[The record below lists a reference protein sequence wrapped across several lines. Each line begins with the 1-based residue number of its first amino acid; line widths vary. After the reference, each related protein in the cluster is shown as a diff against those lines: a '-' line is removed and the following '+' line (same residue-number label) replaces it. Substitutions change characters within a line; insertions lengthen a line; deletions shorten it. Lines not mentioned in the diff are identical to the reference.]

1 MANTSIK
8 NWAEDDRPREKMM
21 LKGNAALSNAE
32 LLAILINNGSRD
44 KTALDLAKELLQ
56 AVDNN
61 LVKLGKLS
69 IKELIK
75 FKIKGLGPAKAIT
88 ILAALELGQR
98 REAAS
103 YKKEIIFKTEDIAHF
118 LKAKFQ

>member
-75 FKIKGLGPAKAIT
+75 FKSLYILHRGPAHDT
-88 ILAALELGQR
+88 
-98 REAAS
+98 
-103 YKKEIIFKTEDIAHF
+103 
-118 LKAKFQ
+118 